1 MNVTFMLPD
10 YSLTPVGGF
19 RIVYT
24 YADGMTLLGHDVTL
38 VFPDL
43 VRQNALSWLV
53 RTQLLRR
60 VRPRWYEGLH
70 GVSCLFERDPT
81 PRNLPDA
88 DAVIATGVQTARLV
102 ADLPHSK
109 GSKFYLVQH
118 LEDWVVSA
126 DTVRETWRLPMDK
139 LAISRWL
146 YDEIKDADPA
156 GRVRYLPNPF
166 DTRVFYIISPPASR
180 PDQHV
185 AMMWSLDESKRAAD
199 GLAALQLARAEVRE
213 LRATLFGTVRAPGRL
228 PSWIRYVRSPYCGFR
243 AIPYTR
249 SDRIRTPIPTFS
261 YTR

>member
-1 MNVTFMLPD
+1 
-10 YSLTPVGGF
+10 
-19 RIVYT
+19 
-24 YADGMTLLGHDVTL
+24 
-38 VFPDL
+38 
-43 VRQNALSWLV
+43 
-53 RTQLLRR
+53 
-60 VRPRWYEGLH
+60 
-70 GVSCLFERDPT
+70 
-81 PRNLPDA
+81 
-88 DAVIATGVQTARLV
+88 
-102 ADLPHSK
+102 
-109 GSKFYLVQH
+109 
-118 LEDWVVSA
+118 
-126 DTVRETWRLPMDK
+126 
-139 LAISRWL
+139 
-146 YDEIKDADPA
+146 
-156 GRVRYLPNPF
+156 LPNPF